1 MIAQCLR
8 IEATQ
13 RILLED
19 VLRHP
24 WMRQEMTSEL
34 PMGCSI
40 PPQCPNETGG
50 GLSFSTGGTNSSQ
63 NSSSTCC
70 SEVGGVVGLG
80 LGNSNSNQHKPSL
93 NSVGSCISTSTS
105 DECTTS
111 SSESPAPEQHI
122 ISMKTASK
130 SSSRTTGSSLKL
142 RLRPPNSAP
151 QTLPP
156 SQPLPPHHEQFHWPM
171 LVSPGDEEAGKELQM

>member
-1 MIAQCLR
+1 
-8 IEATQ
+8 
-13 RILLED
+13 
-19 VLRHP
+19 
-24 WMRQEMTSEL
+24 MTSEL

-63 NSSSTCC
+63 NSSSTYC

-130 SSSRTTGSSLKL
+130 SSSRITGSSLKL

>member
-1 MIAQCLR
+1 
-8 IEATQ
+8 
-13 RILLED
+13 
-19 VLRHP
+19 
-24 WMRQEMTSEL
+24 MRQEMTSEL

-63 NSSSTCC
+63 NSSSTYC

-93 NSVGSCISTSTS
+93 NSVGSCISTST
-105 DECTTS
+105 DECT
-111 SSESPAPEQHI
+111 SESPQHI
-122 ISMKTASK
+122 ISITSK
-130 SSSRTTGSSLKL
+130 MSSLKL

-151 QTLPP
+151 QTLP
-156 SQPLPPHHEQFHWPM
+156 SPHQHHWPM
-171 LVSPGDEEAGKELQM
+171 LVPGEGAGKDQM

>member
-40 PPQCPNETGG
+40 PPQCPNGTGSSG
-50 GLSFSTGGTNSSQ
+50 NSSQ
-63 NSSSTCC
+63 NC
-70 SEVGGVVGLG
+70 SEVGGLG
-80 LGNSNSNQHKPSL
+80 GSNSNNQHKPSL
-93 NSVGSCISTSTS
+93 NSVGSCISTST
-105 DECTTS
+105 DECT
-111 SSESPAPEQHI
+111 SESPQHI
-122 ISMKTASK
+122 ISTTAS
-130 SSSRTTGSSLKL
+130 RTSSSLKL
-142 RLRPPNSAP
+142 RLRPPNNSAP
-151 QTLPP
+151 QTLP
-156 SQPLPPHHEQFHWPM
+156 SPHQQQLHWPM
-171 LVSPGDEEAGKELQM
+171 MVSNGVEGAGKDQM